1 MVGTAP
7 QTDFPGCNLRRI
19 ALNMDFPKYHVGNP
33 KSYVEISMYYV
44 GNLMYDVAHAESDT
58 AAAIMFPEILKNQ
71 L

>member
-1 MVGTAP
+1 
-7 QTDFPGCNLRRI
+7 
-19 ALNMDFPKYHVGNP
+19 MDFPKYHVGNP